1 MSGEYYHT
9 WKGVAGTQTWD
20 IGRTDF
26 ALNIMF
32 SITYDQNLHSNWLAV
47 GIQPKDSVT
56 NFYTM
61 YNEDENELRHTLR
74 GCLHNYNTLKSDP
87 NSNFTKDDFL
97 VVLVVD
103 GYEKIP
109 ASFKEM
115 AREKGFLDEEVLF

>member
-32 SITYDQNLHSNWLAV
+32 SITYDQNLHGNWLAV

-61 YNEDENELRHTLR
+61 YNEDEEGFDRKEWPNCENPTKHDNVDAKLRVSAY
-74 GCLHNYNTLKSDP
+74 C
-87 NSNFTKDDFL
+87 
-97 VVLVVD
+97 VD
-103 GYEKIP
+103 QSYTPEIRVKL
-109 ASFKEM
+109 ED
-115 AREKGFLDEEVLF
+115 LQC